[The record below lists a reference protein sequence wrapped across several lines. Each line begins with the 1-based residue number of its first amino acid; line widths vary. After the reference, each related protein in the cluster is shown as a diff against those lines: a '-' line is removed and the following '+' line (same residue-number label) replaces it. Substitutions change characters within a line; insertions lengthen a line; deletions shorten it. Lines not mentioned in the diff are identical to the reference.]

1 MNISDAVANQLIE
14 RYQLIP
20 HPEGGWYREVHRSDH
35 TVNRSDGE
43 QRSALTMILFL
54 LQGGDISRWHRVAA
68 ADETWHFIGGDAL
81 ELFSLSPDGGLAI
94 QQLLGFSLA
103 DAELTPVAA
112 IQSHKPF

>member
-1 MNISDAVANQLIE
+1 MNISDTAANKLIK

-35 TVNRSDGE
+35 NVNRSDGE

-68 ADETWHFIGGDAL
+68 ADETWHFIGGDAKSRCR
-81 ELFSLSPDGGLAI
+81 FIWAADPNS
-94 QQLLGFSLA
+94 SLA
-103 DAELTPVAA
+103 
-112 IQSHKPF
+112 